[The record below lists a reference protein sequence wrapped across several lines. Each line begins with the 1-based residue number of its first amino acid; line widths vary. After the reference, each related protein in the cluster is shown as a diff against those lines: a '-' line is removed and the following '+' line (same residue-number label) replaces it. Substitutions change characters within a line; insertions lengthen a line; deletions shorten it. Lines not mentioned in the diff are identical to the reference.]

1 MKRNGFAKSKTPE
14 SDARRA
20 YVLIQAVPGR
30 VEGILRALTRIPPF
44 YSVNSVTGPYDI
56 VAVPESR

>member
-14 SDARRA
+14 SGALRA

-30 VEGILRALTRIPPF
+30 VEGIQRALTRMPPVC
-44 YSVNSVTGPYDI
+44 SVYSVTGPYDI
-56 VAVPESR
+56 VAVLESR